1 MLKVAGKD
9 TQILLSALYINCG
22 LYNTKYVDYPYLCLP
37 KDYWMQRYF
46 IDLAYDGTAYHG
58 FQRQTPPVVAVQNIL
73 EEKLQVVFGDSIE
86 LAASGRTDAGV
97 HAYGQVVNFFTDGRI
112 PTDRIVRA
120 VNSLLPSDIVVRAAG
135 EADRDF
141 SARHSAKSKTYIYR
155 IQRGE
160 VPDPMTARY
169 AWYIR
174 RPLDVAAMREALGC
188 ILGTHDFSAFR
199 ASGGAPMSPV
209 RTMYE
214 AAVEEAAGNQLV
226 CRIHGNGFLYHMVR
240 NIIGTVANVGLGIIT
255 PQRFQEILDGCDR
268 TKAAA
273 TAPACGLFLE
283 EVDYGERFHF

>member
-1 MLKVAGKD
+1 MV
-9 TQILLSALYINCG
+9 
-22 LYNTKYVDYPYLCLP
+22 V
-37 KDYWMQRYF
+37 
-46 IDLAYDGTAYHG
+46 G
-58 FQRQTPPVVAVQNIL
+58 F
-73 EEKLQVVFGDSIE
+73 
-86 LAASGRTDAGV
+86 
-97 HAYGQVVNFFTDGRI
+97 
-112 PTDRIVRA
+112 
-120 VNSLLPSDIVVRAAG
+120 VNSGMMKVRQAIGIV
-135 EADRDF
+135 
-141 SARHSAKSKTYIYR
+141 
-155 IQRGE
+155 
-160 VPDPMTARY
+160 
-169 AWYIR
+169 
-174 RPLDVAAMREALGC
+174 LGS

-283 EVDYGERFHF
+283 EVDCWQNGSFCAVMSGLANESQMG

>member
-1 MLKVAGKD
+1 MKREHKAEMKARARNIVLKV
-9 TQILLSALYINCG
+9 
-22 LYNTKYVDYPYLCLP
+22 
-37 KDYWMQRYF
+37 
-46 IDLAYDGTAYHG
+46 AYDGTAYHG

-120 VNSLLPSDIVVRAAG
+120 VNSLLPPDIVVRAAG

-174 RPLDVAAMREALGC
+174 RHG
-188 ILGTHDFSAFR
+188 
-199 ASGGAPMSPV
+199 
-209 RTMYE
+209 
-214 AAVEEAAGNQLV
+214 LV
-226 CRIHGNGFLYHMVR
+226 H
-240 NIIGTVANVGLGIIT
+240 
-255 PQRFQEILDGCDR
+255 
-268 TKAAA
+268 
-273 TAPACGLFLE
+273 
-283 EVDYGERFHF
+283 

>member
-1 MLKVAGKD
+1 MKREHKAEMKARARNIVLKV
-9 TQILLSALYINCG
+9 
-22 LYNTKYVDYPYLCLP
+22 
-37 KDYWMQRYF
+37 
-46 IDLAYDGTAYHG
+46 AYDGTAYHG
-58 FQRQTPPVVAVQNIL
+58 FQRQTPPVVTVQNIL

-120 VNSLLPSDIVVRAAG
+120 VNSLLPPDIVVRAAG

-174 RPLDVAAMREALGC
+174 RPLDVAAMREALGS